1 MSDGDVN
8 AQSSFRNVQ
17 SDYVLSS
24 YSVELRIPYLNNLL
38 DSKSYCKKTLTLKAD
53 FETVMRKDLF
63 ESKPDDLRLFLIKK
77 DEAGRTQVHNLAC
90 PILGTAGSSYCFC
103 PKRLAAGTI
112 VSYIAQFQVLFNEVG
127 KIEPCDSSK
136 HLDKCNPAKSILLRR
151 YVDALKIKQTMSHV
165 SAKQAKPIFLDKLEK
180 LSLHF
185 SDLSSRTVLGIELF
199 IYQTRLSLK
208 FYFIQVIVLMI
219 WRYVCLRR

>member
-8 AQSSFRNVQ
+8 AQSSCRHVQ

-63 ESKPDDLRLFLIKK
+63 EAKPDDLRLFLIKK

-90 PILGTAGSSYCFC
+90 PILGTPGSKTFSSGNNCFLHC
-103 PKRLAAGTI
+103 TVSGI
-112 VSYIAQFQVLFNEVG
+112 V
-127 KIEPCDSSK
+127 
-136 HLDKCNPAKSILLRR
+136 
-151 YVDALKIKQTMSHV
+151 
-165 SAKQAKPIFLDKLEK
+165 
-180 LSLHF
+180 
-185 SDLSSRTVLGIELF
+185 
-199 IYQTRLSLK
+199 
-208 FYFIQVIVLMI
+208 
-219 WRYVCLRR
+219 